1 MVLESGKHPGQLK
14 DEVCSPGGTTIAA
27 IHKLEETGFRS
38 SLITAVETATNRAK
52 ELGVIESQKQQTV
65 LLREQPNVESSSS
78 QPLRVTQWGEGISK
92 TIPSIPA
99 LPKLCTGIYLIESL
113 VRLRQN
119 IICGVIFV
127 HFCFELLFMSQEF
140 SEDYLN
146 YQNFYHHSYIYYFS
160 SSINC
165 IHTLKRRIANTRY
178 SVT

>member
-65 LLREQPNVESSSS
+65 LLLEQPNVESSSS
-78 QPLRVTQWGEGISK
+78 QPLRVTQWGGGLKDHPQHSCPLQALYWYISDWELGA
-92 TIPSIPA
+92 TT
-99 LPKLCTGIYLIESL
+99 PKYNLWGYFCSFLFWIIIYVTRIFR
-113 VRLRQN
+113 RL
-119 IICGVIFV
+119 
-127 HFCFELLFMSQEF
+127 FELSKFLS
-140 SEDYLN
+140 SL
-146 YQNFYHHSYIYYFS
+146 IYYFS

>member
-99 LPKLCTGIYLIESL
+99 LYWYISDWELGATTPKYNLWGYFCLFLFWIIIYVTRIFR
-113 VRLRQN
+113 RL
-119 IICGVIFV
+119 
-127 HFCFELLFMSQEF
+127 FELSKFLSSLIHILFF
-140 SEDYLN
+140 IINKL
-146 YQNFYHHSYIYYFS
+146 HSYFKKKD
-160 SSINC
+160 C
-165 IHTLKRRIANTRY
+165 
-178 SVT
+178 